1 MRSDT
6 HSLSYVLQRG
16 IGRQLSCA
24 RLLLALLGLGCAA
37 LCLAEPEPAPI
48 SAVDAVA
55 ITVGDLNRSVDFYSR
70 VLTFKRV
77 ADRELSSED
86 GERLFGVPGPRLHA
100 VRMRLGDEYIE
111 LMQFPGPRGRPIEP
125 DSRSNDRWFQHIA
138 IVVRDMRAAY
148 ARLQDLHVEPVSSA
162 PQRLPDWN
170 PSTAGI
176 EAFYFRDPDEH
187 NLEVLKFPSGKG
199 LPKWHAGSDALFL
212 GIDHTAIVV
221 ADTEASLRFY
231 RDTLG
236 LRIVGTSENYGPEQE
251 NLNSVPG
258 AHLRIT
264 SLRAA
269 QGPGI
274 ELLEYLTPRTG
285 RAMPAD
291 TRATDLWYW
300 LIELRARDPAALALA
315 LEAVHA
321 GSIEARAPGVHD
333 PAWRG
338 AVIARDP
345 DGHADLIAMQA
356 APAGAPAQPDC
367 KW

>member
-1 MRSDT
+1 MRSDA
-6 HSLSYVLQRG
+6 HSLSSSYVLQRG
-16 IGRQLSCA
+16 IGRRPWCA
-24 RLLLALLGLGCAA
+24 QLLLALLGLACAVA
-37 LCLAEPEPAPI
+37 SLAEPEQAPV
-48 SAVDAVA
+48 SAVDSVA

-70 VLTFKRV
+70 VLTFKKV
-77 ADRELSSED
+77 ADRELSGED
-86 GERLFGVPGPRLHA
+86 CERLFGLPGLHLHA

-111 LMQFPGPRGRPIEP
+111 LMQFQAPRGRPIDP
-125 DSRSNDRWFQHIA
+125 DSRSNDRWFQHVA
-138 IVVRDMRAAY
+138 IVVRDMGAAY
-148 ARLQDLHVEPVSSA
+148 ARLRDFHVEPVSSA

-170 PSTAGI
+170 RSAAGI

-199 LPKWHAGSDALFL
+199 LPKWHTGSDAIFL

-221 ADTEASLRFY
+221 ADTKASLRFY

-251 NLNSVPG
+251 HLNAVPG

-269 QGPGI
+269 QGPGV
-274 ELLEYLTPRTG
+274 ELLEYLMPRTG
-285 RAMPAD
+285 RAMPTD

-300 LIELRARDPAALALA
+300 LIELRARHPAAVALA
-315 LEAVHA
+315 LEAA
-321 GSIEARAPGVHD
+321 QSGSISARAPAVHD
-333 PAWRG
+333 PTWRN

-345 DGHADLIAMQA
+345 DGHANLIATQA
-356 APAGAPAQPDC
+356 APPGALAQ
-367 KW
+367 

>member
-1 MRSDT
+1 MRSDA
-6 HSLSYVLQRG
+6 HSSSYVPQRG
-16 IGRQLSCA
+16 MRRRFWCA
-24 RLLLALLGLGCAA
+24 RLLLVALGLGCAA
-37 LCLAEPEPAPI
+37 GSLAEPEQAPVG
-48 SAVDAVA
+48 AVDSVA
-55 ITVGDLNRSVDFYSR
+55 ITVGDLDRSVDFYSR
-70 VLTFKRV
+70 VLTFKKI
-77 ADRELSSED
+77 ADRELSGED
-86 GERLFGVPGPRLHA
+86 CERLFNLPGLHVHA

-111 LMQFPGPRGRPIEP
+111 LMQFFAPRGRPIEP

-138 IVVRDMRAAY
+138 IVVRDMGAAY
-148 ARLQDLHVEPVSSA
+148 ARLRDLHVEPVSSA

-170 PSTAGI
+170 PSAAGI

-199 LPKWHAGSDALFL
+199 QPKWHAGSDALFL

-221 ADTEASLRFY
+221 ADTQVSLRFY

-251 NLNSVPG
+251 HLNSVLG

-269 QGPGI
+269 QGPGV

-291 TRATDLWYW
+291 SRASDLWYW
-300 LIELRARDPAALALA
+300 LIELRARDPAAVALA
-315 LEAVHA
+315 LEATHV
-321 GSIEARAPGVHD
+321 GSIAARAAGVHD
-333 PAWRG
+333 PTWRG

-345 DGHADLIAMQA
+345 DGHASLIATQV
-356 APAGAPAQPDC
+356 APTRAPAQ
-367 KW
+367 